1 LLLGKSWRLAARVF
15 AAAVILPWHIYQLAT
30 HPRWFWAEYIQG
42 EIFFWGAGAPPQ
54 TSTEN
59 HAWFYLRRMALTDP
73 WLCLAAMAG

>member
-1 LLLGKSWRLAARVF
+1 LLLGKSWRLAALVF

-30 HPRWFWAEYIQG
+30 HPRWFWAEYIQD
-42 EIFFWGAGAPPQ
+42 EIFLGGAGAPPQ